1 MIICCTFRPC
11 QMKFLYNVR
20 PSMAH
25 SLSIFLNNEFTML
38 CLFRNNIFQC
48 SLSNHFRDIRCKKTD
63 LSLRYASSQIF
74 SPPFGMPFL
83 NLLFLPFLPLYV
95 YFLEPISVWF
105 QPQHCLGK
113 FGNRLSYEITLM
125 PPFFEQIFFHSPMV
139 LPSREIHSWWL

>member
-1 MIICCTFRPC
+1 MRPV
-11 QMKFLYNVR
+11 KFSALPLV
-20 PSMAH
+20 
-25 SLSIFLNNEFTML
+25 
-38 CLFRNNIFQC
+38 CLFF
-48 SLSNHFRDIRCKKTD
+48 
-63 LSLRYASSQIF
+63 Y
-74 SPPFGMPFL
+74 
-83 NLLFLPFLPLYV
+83 LLFLPFLPLYV